1 MISISQKLKII
12 FLIEILFVLN
22 ISQTESKYYKQYV
35 YYYYDYP
42 NNYVDDYN
50 YGNYYIYDT
59 IHPNYKTSYY
69 GKTPLKKNYYYDN
82 YYPKCSFTRSKCW
95 SDSECC
101 SLECVKYID
110 NLPGV
115 CGRDE

>member
-1 MISISQKLKII
+1 MISISHKLKI
-12 FLIEILFVLN
+12 FYLSEILFVLI
-22 ISQTESKYYKQYV
+22 ISQTESKFYKQYV

-50 YGNYYIYDT
+50 YGNYYIYNT
-59 IHPNYKTSYY
+59 INPNYKTSYY
-69 GKTPLKKNYYYDN
+69 GRTPLKKTYYDN
-82 YYPKCSFTRSKCW
+82 FYPKCSFTRSQCW

-101 SLECVKYID
+101 SLECIKYND
-110 NLPGV
+110 HLPGI